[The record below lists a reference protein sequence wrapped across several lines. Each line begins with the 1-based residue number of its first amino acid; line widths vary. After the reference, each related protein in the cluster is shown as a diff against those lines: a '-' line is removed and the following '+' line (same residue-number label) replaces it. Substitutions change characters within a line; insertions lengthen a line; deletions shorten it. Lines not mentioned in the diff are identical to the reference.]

1 MISSFLMVIKN
12 RFYAITLKLLF
23 MLNLNEL
30 FKALPEDFEFPEE
43 LKNRRTR
50 GYGSPGKS
58 NGSRSLSF
66 FK

>member
-1 MISSFLMVIKN
+1 
-12 RFYAITLKLLF
+12 